1 MRSRAHSRDMTNG
14 DVETMDK
21 DGQWVNRV
29 IGEPERSESYSS
41 KEEAIEEGQ
50 ALADQLGTTHTVRP
64 AVATGDITDPQ
75 E

>member
-1 MRSRAHSRDMTNG
+1 MTKG

-29 IGEPERSESYSS
+29 IGEPERSESYTS

>member
-1 MRSRAHSRDMTNG
+1 MTKG

-29 IGEPERSESYSS
+29 IGEPERSESYTS

-50 ALADQLGTTHTVRP
+50 ALADRLGTTHTVRP

-75 E
+75 K